1 MSAAGI
7 LARFG
12 PGAARNGTV
21 FLVPLFIFCSWCVMA
36 AGEEVRLGDS
46 PTAIPSTPRE
56 HFLSGISAYQSGRLE
71 EAISGLEEA
80 IKDVTGWEEYALF
93 YLIQAKRDAGYIAET
108 LGLCK
113 AFQSRFED
121 SLLLDRVLVVE
132 AEGYQASSAYWLAC
146 RTYED
151 LLKKRDRAEIRFGYA
166 RVLESMARFAE
177 AHDNYQLIR
186 KKRPRSSAA
195 RQAKKRARE
204 IAREQPELKAKGAT
218 VAGLKAEADLCLQER
233 DPDSALAIYRKLLRC
248 RLSRTARRQAL
259 GGQLQAS
266 VMSGKMS
273 LARDALR
280 SLSKRYPGSREE
292 IRGLVAVGKVYW
304 RKDYNRKAL
313 PYLSRLVEQFTDTK
327 EAMQASYILGR
338 IHVEEGSLNRAI
350 KQFRKTRF
358 LYPGTYWET
367 EAAWWEAWCHYLK
380 GDYGSCAKHLE
391 ECYSLGLWSPGL
403 LPRALYW
410 HSRCLEK
417 GGEQDRSRHL
427 YRKTQ
432 TGHPSS
438 YYGLLAAKRLSGED
452 LLMDSATAEAVVVG
466 EEGDSQEQG
475 ILKKLGDPVLPLL
488 LEADLSR
495 EAVIR
500 LDWLR
505 KGDRDEALSLE
516 DWVEAYALAGSYQ
529 KAMQMAKEDRL
540 FDRII
545 PVEDSRQDAEN
556 LRLLRVLYPLRY
568 WELILETSEK
578 NQLDPFLVAGL
589 IRQESLFMPD
599 AVSPAGAIGLMQIM
613 PTTGERVADRI
624 GMKGFE
630 TEWLQDPEVNIRIG
644 TAYLAGLVRR
654 HGQDWPK
661 ILATYNAGPRAVAKW
676 AASMPEA
683 EMDEFV
689 ESILYRETR
698 IYVKKVLS
706 NRELYQ
712 KLYQEQ
718 SLEEDIS
725 ETPENGFFVDAT
737 SLSQVLWAW

>member
-1 MSAAGI
+1 
-7 LARFG
+7 
-12 PGAARNGTV
+12 
-21 FLVPLFIFCSWCVMA
+21 LV
-36 AGEEVRLGDS
+36 
-46 PTAIPSTPRE
+46 T
-56 HFLSGISAYQSGRLE
+56 
-71 EAISGLEEA
+71 
-80 IKDVTGWEEYALF
+80 
-93 YLIQAKRDAGYIAET
+93 
-108 LGLCK
+108 
-113 AFQSRFED
+113 
-121 SLLLDRVLVVE
+121 
-132 AEGYQASSAYWLAC
+132 
-146 RTYED
+146 
-151 LLKKRDRAEIRFGYA
+151 
-166 RVLESMARFAE
+166 
-177 AHDNYQLIR
+177 
-186 KKRPRSSAA
+186 
-195 RQAKKRARE
+195 
-204 IAREQPELKAKGAT
+204 
-218 VAGLKAEADLCLQER
+218 
-233 DPDSALAIYRKLLRC
+233 
-248 RLSRTARRQAL
+248 
-259 GGQLQAS
+259 
-266 VMSGKMS
+266 
-273 LARDALR
+273 
-280 SLSKRYPGSREE
+280 
-292 IRGLVAVGKVYW
+292 VGKVYW

-313 PYLSRLVEQFTDTK
+313 PFLSRLVDHFTDTE

-338 IHVEEGSLNRAI
+338 IHVEEGKLKKAI
-350 KQFRKTRF
+350 NQFRRTRF
-358 LYPGTYWET
+358 LYPGTSWET

-391 ECYSLGLWSPGL
+391 ECYSLGLWSPAL

-417 GGEQDRSRHL
+417 AGEQDRSRHL

-438 YYGLLAAKRLSGED
+438 YYGLLAEKRLSGED
-452 LLMDSATAEAVVVG
+452 LLMDSATAEEVVVG
-466 EEGDSQEQG
+466 VEGDSQAYG
-475 ILKKLGDPVLPLL
+475 ILQKLGDPVLPLL
-488 LEADLSR
+488 LEAGLSS

-516 DWVEAYALAGSYQ
+516 DWVEAYALAGGYQ
-529 KAMQMAKEDRL
+529 KAMRMAKEDRL

-545 PVEDSRQDAEN
+545 PVDDSRQDADN

-613 PTTGERVADRI
+613 PATGERVADRL

-661 ILATYNAGPRAVAKW
+661 ILATYNAGPKAVAKW
-676 AASMPEA
+676 AASMPKA

-706 NRELYQ
+706 NRALYQ
-712 KLYQEQ
+712 KLYQDL
-718 SLEEDIS
+718 SPEEDFS
-725 ETPENGFFVDAT
+725 ETPENGFFVDT
-737 SLSQVLWAW
+737 SSLSQVLWAW